1 MKNYICFLS
10 LRNHGILNGVPKT
23 ENTKVHSKDSIV
35 DDTKVIV
42 GSANLNDRSLVG
54 HRDTEFNVL
63 IEDQKVD
70 KSIMNGDNK
79 YKETKYVFELR

>member
-10 LRNHGILNGVPKT
+10 LRTHGIINGVPKT
-23 ENTKVHSKDSIV
+23 DYIVIHSKVLIV
-35 DDTKVIV
+35 DDTKAIF

-54 HRDTEFNVL
+54 DRDTEFNVL
-63 IEDQKVD
+63 IDEQKVD

>member
-10 LRNHGILNGVPKT
+10 LSNHGILNCVPKT
-23 ENTKVHSKDSIV
+23 ENIEVHSKVPIV
-35 DDTKVIV
+35 DHTKAIV
-42 GSANLNDRSLVG
+42 RLANLNDRSLVVD
-54 HRDTEFNVL
+54 RDTEFNVL
-63 IEDQKVD
+63 IDDQKVD